1 MDDGSRRLVLG
12 FTITNAIMT
21 IADTSTQ
28 ILHYFLTTW
37 ATEEAKDIALMF
49 LIFRPVTLFLMF
61 FIYTIFHYEKIITCG
76 KKLITFALFLCC
88 MYIGY
93 SPGVHLSFYSKF
105 YLDSENGIVICKVV
119 NAFTFIFVSLPK
131 LLIIPINSSAH
142 NSWEVID
149 IIALIISSLF
159 LIWCIIYYVMCGL
172 RDFDFEI
179 ELEDMSRVWE
189 IVENNEDN
197 YKNNSNQEN
206 NLNKS
211 NNKSNAQETKKND
224 PYINK
229 DIIKRVS
236 TEQIREDNN
245 NQDALK
251 NNDLKEED
259 IRIKI
264 GTNEQNIEI
273 QDNST
278 NNQNHKSADKIENKP
293 QNQ

>member
-1 MDDGSRRLVLG
+1 MDGSKRLVLG

-37 ATEEAKDIALMF
+37 ATDEAKDIALMF

-61 FIYTIFHYEKIITCG
+61 SIYTIFHYEKIITCG
-76 KKLITFALFLCC
+76 KKLITFVLFLAC

-131 LLIIPINSSAH
+131 LLIIPINSSSH
-142 NSWEVID
+142 NTWEVID
-149 IIALIISSLF
+149 IIALVISSLF

-197 YKNNSNQEN
+197 YKNNSIQEN
-206 NLNKS
+206 NLSKS
-211 NNKSNAQETKKND
+211 NNKNNAPEIKKND
-224 PYINK
+224 HYISK
-229 DIIKRVS
+229 DIVKRAS
-236 TEQIREDNN
+236 KEQIKIEDNI
-245 NQDALK
+245 QDALK
-251 NNDLKEED
+251 DNNLKEED
-259 IRIKI
+259 IRIKVE
-264 GTNEQNIEI
+264 TNEQNIEV

-278 NNQNHKSADKIENKP
+278 NNQNHKSVDKIENKP
-293 QNQ
+293 QIQ